1 MAKAQINRQNTLGSS
16 SADADAEPVPA
27 SPDIVGPRELH
38 DAAIH
43 APSHPLVVSDPEHR
57 VHTESIPASR
67 VGDLPGPSGTAAIH
81 TSTLV
86 VPFRDG
92 DPDPEGWYSG
102 QGGITGDRTRDM
114 VPVSEDAAA
123 ETREN
128 EEGEEEQ
135 EGEARDARNERLA
148 RGRD

>member
-1 MAKAQINRQNTLGSS
+1 
-16 SADADAEPVPA
+16 VPA
-27 SPDIVGPRELH
+27 SADIIGPRELH

-43 APSHPLVVSDPEHR
+43 APSHPVVVSDPEHR
-57 VHTESIPASR
+57 VHTESIPATR
-67 VGDLPGPSGTAAIH
+67 VGELPGPSGTDAIH

-102 QGGITGDRTRDM
+102 QGGITGDRTHDT
-114 VPVSEDAAA
+114 VPLSEDAK
-123 ETREN
+123 EDRE
-128 EEGEEEQ
+128 ERE
-135 EGEARDARNERLA
+135 ERLA